1 MRIAQVLSECLKINE
16 IFYSLQGEGLY
27 TGCGVVF
34 VRLAG
39 CSMGCPWCDTKYAQ
53 KDGRLLSKEQILEEV
68 AKYSCPKIVI
78 TGGEPCEQNIE
89 PLLRFLKEK
98 GFELHLETNG
108 AININTQDL
117 FCLTVSPKRNPNL
130 EMLKKADV
138 IKCVIDS
145 AENAAQNA
153 LQYTKY
159 LKPGAVFFIQPEGN
173 KPENFKKCLELIK
186 QNPQIRLSVQLHK
199 LLNIK

>member
-1 MRIAQVLSECLKINE
+1 MRIAQVSSEYLKINE

-27 TGCGVVF
+27 TGCAAVF

-53 KDGRLLSKEQILEEV
+53 KEGKLLSIEEIFEEIK
-68 AKYSCPKIVI
+68 KYSCPRIVI
-78 TGGEPCEQNIE
+78 TGGEPCEQNVGA
-89 PLLRFLKEK
+89 LLHFLKGK

-108 AININTQDL
+108 AIDINTEDL
-117 FCLTVSPKRNPNL
+117 FCLTVSPKKNPNINML
-130 EMLKKADV
+130 EKADV
-138 IKCVIDS
+138 IKCVVDNTPNS
-145 AENAAQNA
+145 AQNA
-153 LQYTKY
+153 LDYTKY
-159 LKPGAVFFIQPEGN
+159 LKSGAVFFIQPEGN
-173 KPENFKKCLELIK
+173 KPENFEKCLELIK